1 MPGRIAPLALLA
13 ALTAV
18 LAGCDSTPPPPPPVP
33 SAPSPS
39 DVCRTLTDSLTAA
52 VPPGESQAELQAR
65 GIRVRTPLVFPP
77 GTLPRPTTPSG
88 AAVRLQ
94 IAPDGTV
101 VPGSPKTVKTV
112 GDAQVANAVEAAALA
127 MNFDID
133 AATKPTAPVPF
144 TTVYAA
150 CLRP

>member
-1 MPGRIAPLALLA
+1 MRGRIAPLAVLA

-18 LAGCDSTPPPPPPVP
+18 LAGCDSTPPPPPPAP

-39 DVCRTLTDSLTAA
+39 DVCRTLTDSLT
-52 VPPGESQAELQAR
+52 
-65 GIRVRTPLVFPP
+65 
-77 GTLPRPTTPSG
+77 

-101 VPGSPKTVKTV
+101 VPGSPKTVKAV
-112 GDAQVANAVEAAALA
+112 GDAQVASAVEAAALA
-127 MNFDID
+127 MNFDVD
-133 AATKPTAPVPF
+133 AGAKPTAPVPF